1 MDTGQAEALF
11 PLVVEAMA
19 EAGATLGKLSAIGV
33 ATGPGSFTGVRLG
46 VSAARGLAL
55 SLDIPAIGISAFD
68 ISAFGISEPV
78 LTVVNAR
85 KGCVFARRC
94 PEGPVIHAVFGELTG
109 RIDHPLPVAG
119 YRSAEIAEALETR
132 SLKPATRAGEA
143 AALLAG
149 QLLPWH
155 GPRPEPEYLRPAV
168 PAMGDRIRPDPT
180 TG

>member
-1 MDTGQAEALF
+1 MDRGQAEALF

-19 EAGATLGKLSAIGV
+19 EAGVALDKLSAIGV

-46 VSAARGLAL
+46 VAAARGLAL

-85 KGCVFARRC
+85 KGCVFARRF
-94 PEGPVIHAVFGELTG
+94 PDGPVIHAAFGDLTG
-109 RIDHPLPVAG
+109 KVDEPLPVVG
-119 YRSAEIAEALETR
+119 YRSEEIAEVLETR
-132 SLKPATRAGEA
+132 PLTSRARAGEA
-143 AALLAG
+143 TALLAG

-155 GPRPEPEYLRPAV
+155 GSRPEPEYLRPAV
-168 PAMGDRIRPDPT
+168 PAMGDRVRPDPA